1 MTYPN
6 QQSPQGYAY
15 PPVYPPQQPQQ
26 QGYPYATP
34 QQLPP
39 NPSAFPAGAAPQF
52 VNPGETPAAAPA
64 LGFQDPSGGGGASPA
79 ARHLEDRTIIIRP
92 RRIDETSSYQG
103 QSRPTAYLDLYV
115 IDGGPLIF
123 GDSEDRAN
131 PRPPTHRIETPA
143 YFENVM
149 IGNTAFV
156 SEVRSKLGPDG
167 RATGLA
173 LGVVQRGTRGKRPY
187 MITTCAKDL
196 DGNLRPD
203 GEQRRTLAQQI
214 YQAHEQG
221 TWQPPKAVPLAAAV
235 QQQPAA
241 QVNYAQP
248 QQLAWPAHPAPAV
261 PDAAH
266 YAQPQQYAGP
276 AQFGDHVPAPAST
289 AMPGSLPPAPNWD
302 PAQWAHFTTEQ
313 QQAIWA
319 QASAAA
325 TPASA
330 PPVTGSAVPPAA
342 QATPPQAQQG
352 GPGW

>member
-1 MTYPN
+1 LTYP
-6 QQSPQGYAY
+6 QQYG
-15 PPVYPPQQPQQ
+15 QPQ
-26 QGYPYATP
+26 QGYPYPAP

-52 VNPGETPAAAPA
+52 VNPGETPAPAPA
-64 LGFQDPSGGGGASPA
+64 PSLGFQDPSGGGGASPA
-79 ARHLEDRTIIIRP
+79 ARHLEGRTIIIRP
-92 RRIDETSSYQG
+92 RRVDENSSYQG

-115 IDGGPLIF
+115 IDGGPLVF

-131 PRPPTHRIETPA
+131 PRPPTHRVETPA

-167 RATGLA
+167 RPTGLA
-173 LGVVQRGTRGKRPY
+173 LGVVQRGTRGQRPY

-196 DGNLRPD
+196 DGNVRPD
-203 GEQRRTLAQQI
+203 GEQRKALAQQV

-221 TWQPPKAVPLAAAV
+221 AWQPPKAVPLAAAV
-235 QQQPAA
+235 QQQPYA
-241 QVNYAQP
+241 QVNYAQAATP
-248 QQLAWPAHPAPAV
+248 QQAAAMASQHLDQMVNAQYGPPQQAAWPAPA
-261 PDAAH
+261 AA
-266 YAQPQQYAGP
+266 
-276 AQFGDHVPAPAST
+276 
-289 AMPGSLPPAPNWD
+289 PGLPPAPGWD
-302 PAQWAHFTTEQ
+302 PMQWGQFTPEQ

-319 QASAAA
+319 QASASA

-330 PPVTGSAVPPAA
+330 PPVTGPAVPPAA
-342 QATPPQAQQG
+342 PATPPQAQQG